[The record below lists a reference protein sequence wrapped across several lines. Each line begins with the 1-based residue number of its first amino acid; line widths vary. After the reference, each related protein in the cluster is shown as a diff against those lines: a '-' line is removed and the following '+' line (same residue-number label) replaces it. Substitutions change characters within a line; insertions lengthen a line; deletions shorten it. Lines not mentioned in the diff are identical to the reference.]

1 MSMNREQKRMLQR
14 QGEVD
19 ADGEPIR
26 QRRQQQQQQQRPAEE
41 RTGVVQFGREVRAEL
56 RKVAWPSRSET
67 GNYTTVVIIT
77 IIAITL
83 VVASLDWIFS
93 GSVLELFDV

>member
-26 QRRQQQQQQQRPAEE
+26 QRRQQQRPAEE
-41 RTGVVQFGREVRAEL
+41 RTGVVQFSREVRVEL

-67 GNYTTVVIIT
+67 GNYTAVVIIT
-77 IIAITL
+77 ILVITA
-83 VVASLDWIFS
+83 VVAGLDWIFS
-93 GSVLELFDV
+93 QSVLELFDV

>member
-26 QRRQQQQQQQRPAEE
+26 QRRSQTSHQPEE
-41 RTGVVQFGREVRAEL
+41 RTGVAQFTREVRAEL
-56 RKVAWPSRSET
+56 RKVAWPSRAET
-67 GNYTTVVIIT
+67 TNYATVVVIT
-77 IIAITL
+77 IIAVTAI
-83 VVASLDWIFS
+83 VASLDWIFS
-93 GSVLELFDV
+93 NSVLNLFDV

>member
-1 MSMNREQKRMLQR
+1 MSMNREQKRMMQR

-26 QRRQQQQQQQRPAEE
+26 QRRQQQNRPTEE
-41 RTGVVQFGREVRAEL
+41 RAGCTQFVREVRAEL

-67 GNYTTVVIIT
+67 GNYTAVVIIT
-77 IIAITL
+77 ILVITAI
-83 VVASLDWIFS
+83 VAGLDWVFS
-93 GSVLELFDV
+93 QSVLELFDV

>member
-26 QRRQQQQQQQRPAEE
+26 QRRQQQRSAEE
-41 RTGVVQFGREVRAEL
+41 RTGITQFSREVRAEL

-77 IIAITL
+77 ILAITA
-83 VVASLDWIFS
+83 VVAGLDWIFS
-93 GSVLELFDV
+93 QSVLELFDV

>member
-26 QRRQQQQQQQRPAEE
+26 QRRQQQQRPAEG

>member
-26 QRRQQQQQQQRPAEE
+26 QRRQQQQRSAEE
-41 RTGVVQFGREVRAEL
+41 RTGIAQFSREVRAEL

-77 IIAITL
+77 ILAITA
-83 VVASLDWIFS
+83 VVAGLDWIFS
-93 GSVLELFDV
+93 QSVLELFDV

>member
-26 QRRQQQQQQQRPAEE
+26 QRRQQQRSAEE
-41 RTGVVQFGREVRAEL
+41 RTGITQFSREVSAEL
-56 RKVAWPSRSET
+56 RNVAWPSSSET

-77 IIAITL
+77 ILAITA
-83 VVASLDWIFS
+83 VVAGLDWIFS
-93 GSVLELFDV
+93 QSVLELFDV

>member
-19 ADGEPIR
+19 AEGEPIR
-26 QRRQQQQQQQRPAEE
+26 QRRQQQRSAEE

-93 GSVLELFDV
+93 ESVLELFDV

>member
-26 QRRQQQQQQQRPAEE
+26 ERRDPQQQANSEE
-41 RTGVVQFGREVRAEL
+41 RTGVVQFSREVRSEL
-56 RKVAWPSRSET
+56 RKVAWPTRSET
-67 GNYTTVVIIT
+67 SNYTVVVLIT
-77 IIAITL
+77 I
-83 VVASLDWIFS
+83 VVVTGIVAGLDWLFS
-93 GSVLELFDV
+93 QSVLELFDV

>member
-26 QRRQQQQQQQRPAEE
+26 QRRQQQNRQSEE
-41 RTGVVQFGREVRAEL
+41 RTGVVQFGREGRAEL

-67 GNYTTVVIIT
+67 GNYTTVVIVT
-77 IIAITL
+77 IIAITAI
-83 VVASLDWIFS
+83 VAGLDWVFS
-93 GSVLELFDV
+93 QSVLELFDV

>member
-26 QRRQQQQQQQRPAEE
+26 QRRQQQQRPAEE
-41 RTGVVQFGREVRAEL
+41 RTGLLQFGREVRAEL

-67 GNYTTVVIIT
+67 SNYTAVVNIT
-77 IIAITL
+77 IIAITV
-83 VVASLDWIFS
+83 VVAGLDWIFS
-93 GSVLELFDV
+93 ESVLKLFDV

>member
-26 QRRQQQQQQQRPAEE
+26 QRRQQQRSAEE

-77 IIAITL
+77 IIVITL

>member
-1 MSMNREQKRMLQR
+1 MSMNREQKRMMQR

-26 QRRQQQQQQQRPAEE
+26 QRRQQQIRPTEE
-41 RTGVVQFGREVRAEL
+41 RAGFTQFVREVRAEL

-67 GNYTTVVIIT
+67 GNYTAVVIIT
-77 IIAITL
+77 ILVITAI
-83 VVASLDWIFS
+83 VAGLDWVFS
-93 GSVLELFDV
+93 QSVLELFDV

>member
-26 QRRQQQQQQQRPAEE
+26 QRRSQTSHQSEE
-41 RTGVVQFGREVRAEL
+41 RTGVAQFTREVRAEL
-56 RKVAWPSRSET
+56 RKVAWPSRAET
-67 GNYTTVVIIT
+67 ANYATVVIIT
-77 IIAITL
+77 IIAVTAI
-83 VVASLDWIFS
+83 VASLDWIFS
-93 GSVLELFDV
+93 NSVLNLFDV

>member
-1 MSMNREQKRMLQR
+1 MSLNREQKRLLQR

-26 QRRQQQQQQQRPAEE
+26 ERRQPNQPGSGEARV
-41 RTGVVQFGREVRAEL
+41 GVAQFSREVRSEL

-67 GNYTTVVIIT
+67 KNYTVVVILT
-77 IIAITL
+77 IVVVTAL
-83 VVASLDWIFS
+83 VAALDWVFS
-93 GSVLELFDV
+93 NSVLELFDV

>member
-26 QRRQQQQQQQRPAEE
+26 QRRETKQQRNEE
-41 RTGVVQFGREVRAEL
+41 RTSFRQFLREIRSEL
-56 RKVAWPSRSET
+56 RKVAWPTRSET
-67 GNYTTVVIIT
+67 TNYALVVIIT
-77 IIAITL
+77 IVALTAIIAG
-83 VVASLDWIFS
+83 LDWLFS
-93 GSVLELFDV
+93 NSILELFDV

>member
-26 QRRQQQQQQQRPAEE
+26 QRRETKQQRNEE
-41 RTGVVQFGREVRAEL
+41 RTGFRQFLREIRSEL
-56 RKVAWPSRSET
+56 RKVAWPTRSET
-67 GNYTTVVIIT
+67 TNYALVVIIT
-77 IIAITL
+77 IVALTAIIAG
-83 VVASLDWIFS
+83 LDWLFS
-93 GSVLELFDV
+93 NSILELFDV

>member
-26 QRRQQQQQQQRPAEE
+26 QRRQQQQRPAEE
-41 RTGVVQFGREVRAEL
+41 RTGIAQFSREVRAEL

-77 IIAITL
+77 ILAITA
-83 VVASLDWIFS
+83 VVAGLDWIFS
-93 GSVLELFDV
+93 QSVLELFDV

>member
-26 QRRQQQQQQQRPAEE
+26 QRRQQQQHPAEE

-83 VVASLDWIFS
+83 VVAGLDWIFS
-93 GSVLELFDV
+93 ESVLELFDV

>member
-19 ADGEPIR
+19 GEPIR
-26 QRRQQQQQQQRPAEE
+26 QRRQQQQQRPAEE
-41 RTGVVQFGREVRAEL
+41 RTGFVQFGREVRAEL

-77 IIAITL
+77 IIAITV
-83 VVASLDWIFS
+83 VVAGLDWLFS
-93 GSVLELFDV
+93 VSVLELFDV

>member
-1 MSMNREQKRMLQR
+1 MSMNREQKRMMQR

-26 QRRQQQQQQQRPAEE
+26 QRRQQQNRPAEE
-41 RTGVVQFGREVRAEL
+41 RAGFTQFVREVRAEL

-67 GNYTTVVIIT
+67 SNYTAVVIIT
-77 IIAITL
+77 ILAITAI
-83 VVASLDWIFS
+83 VAGLDWVFS
-93 GSVLELFDV
+93 QSVLELFDV